1 MSAVYFL
8 GVKEIKSKKSGKTF
22 YPANFLTK
30 NNWGDW
36 QVLTKFCAS
45 PDVYQAVCDI
55 DVGAPVVCSLGMTGE
70 LCNVVQHDTV
80 PALLLD
86 DSDELM

>member
-8 GVKEIKSKKSGKTF
+8 GAKEVKSKKSGKSF
-22 YPANFLTK
+22 YPANFLCK

-36 QVLTKFCAS
+36 QVLTKFAANEQM
-45 PDVYQAVCDI
+45 YEELIDI
-55 DVGAPVVCSLGMTGE
+55 DVGAPVVCSLGMSGE
-70 LCNVVQHDTV
+70 LLKVVQHDTV

-86 DSDELM
+86 DDGM